1 MNPKI
6 AKIKH
11 INFAKSENTSSQ
23 NKADIYDYNEH
34 LLPSTYQPNNQ
45 SQTQKLANYQ
55 DEYEEITTNQF
66 RANQFDNNNP
76 LFDKEISKANPKTIN
91 KNSNWQKND
100 QNADYPNDFGSNWQN
115 NFDERVGQTQEKIK
129 GISHRV
135 ANIQDGQGRVL
146 RKSVIFLIASVLSF
160 AVLNFVG
167 INLFSLGSNMILSF
181 VFGILSLVLY
191 IICTNIFFIILADK
205 LYFWVNLGCH
215 FLVLIFL
222 HSLIGQLS
230 LLTLIVAF
238 AVVIFVF
245 FAYTDLEK
253 TQLGSRLFTISN
265 ITGESTRVLLTLTT
279 IILCLGV
286 FNSIISQ
293 GTEGGKFV
301 SSENYFSQIFLEND
315 FIVDNILIGR
325 QSSVPNSEGQSV
337 GRNFGLNTAF
347 MGRSPNVLSVSG
359 GSLKK
364 QVDGEVKNATFAD
377 FLANNYRPA
386 EVIMTPSEIQDLE
399 VKCTKEKIAN
409 CDAKIEKV
417 KLEKLSIWKKEAYS
431 KINFELE
438 TEIDTPKFRQIVRA
452 YYRNFIK
459 SLGAETK
466 DISNQSNSQI
476 VPFLPSLSAN
486 LLVPA
491 IFTFLVYI
499 LLMILRPLISLVVTI
514 GSWITWSLLKKIG
527 FVHIEIENVQAETV
541 SI

>member
-11 INFAKSENTSSQ
+11 INFNKNQPNSFESQ
-23 NKADIYDYNEH
+23 TKGNNHSLDYDH
-34 LLPSTYQPNNQ
+34 LLPSNYEPPKN
-45 SQTQKLANYQ
+45 LENYQ
-55 DEYEEITTNQF
+55 DEYELNLDSEFENSKN
-66 RANQFDNNNP
+66 NQFDSNNP
-76 LFDKEISKANPKTIN
+76 LFEKENPKIN
-91 KNSNWQKND
+91 PNFRKDLKNNE
-100 QNADYPNDFGSNWQN
+100 YPSDFGSNWQT
-115 NFDERVGQTQEKIK
+115 NFDERMGETEQNIK
-129 GISHRV
+129 GISSRV
-135 ANIQDGQGRVL
+135 ANIQDGQDRVL
-146 RKSVIFLIASVLSF
+146 RKSVIFLVASVVSF
-160 AVLNFVG
+160 GFLTLAG
-167 INLFSLGSNMILSF
+167 INLFSLSSNLILSF
-181 VFGILSLVLY
+181 ILGILSLIVY

-222 HSLIGQLS
+222 HSLIGQLN

-265 ITGESTRVLLTLTT
+265 ITSESTRVLLTLAT

-293 GTEGGKFV
+293 GTVGGKFT
-301 SSENYFSQIFLEND
+301 SSENYFGQNFLEND
-315 FIVDNILIGR
+315 FIVDNILIGK
-325 QSSVPNSEGQSV
+325 QASAPNSEGQNV

-359 GSLKK
+359 GNLKK
-364 QVDGEVKNATFAD
+364 QIEGELKNATFAD

-386 EVIMTPSEIQDLE
+386 EVIMTPTEIQDQE
-399 VKCTKEKIAN
+399 AKCTKEKITS
-409 CDAKIEKV
+409 CDEQIEKT
-417 KLEKLSIWKKEAYS
+417 KLEKLSIWKKEAYP

-438 TEIDTPKFRQIVRA
+438 AELDTPKFRQIVRV

-459 SLGAETK
+459 GLGAETK

-486 LLVPA
+486 LLVPS
-491 IFTFLVYI
+491 IFTFLIYI
-499 LLMILRPLISLVVTI
+499 LMMILRPLISFSTTI
-514 GSWITWSLLKKIG
+514 GTWVIWNLLKKTG